1 MIQREK
7 QQQNKLR
14 NQANITKY
22 AKKKHYESYNP
33 FIEKLINHTS
43 NEYSSNQT

>member
-22 AKKKHYESYNP
+22 AKKNTMNP
-33 FIEKLINHTS
+33 IIHLLKN
-43 NEYSSNQT
+43 